1 MAMSL
6 NTNRMDAYLAFLG
19 VERNL
24 SPKTIQSYQE
34 DLRHFVAWLD
44 EGGIDLKELTP
55 EKLDEFLTLTASRAE
70 YSPTS
75 VARHFSSLRG
85 FLKYMQNQGEYN
97 FSTESMLERP
107 KLGHYLPE
115 YRTR

>member
-1 MAMSL
+1 MSL
-6 NTNRMDAYLAFLG
+6 NTNRLDAFLSHLG

-24 SPKTIQSYQE
+24 SPATIQSYQE

-44 EGGIDLKELTP
+44 ENGIDLKDLKP
-55 EKLDEFLTLTASRAE
+55 EKLDEFLTLTAGQVE

-85 FLKYMQNQGEYN
+85 FLKYMQNQGEYDY
-97 FSTESMLERP
+97 STESMLATP
-107 KLGHYLPE
+107 KTNKQTVL
-115 YRTR
+115 